1 MGEREKSQGAGELRT
16 RQPPTLGGE
25 KKETR
30 PVRPPKYCPTTGERD
45 NSSHSPVF
53 FLPCTTKPLFWGL
66 RERKWGCVNAL
77 CPRHSPSPRHTLE
90 KFSEPPHTAKT
101 PDFTGFSRSQ
111 TPENKKREAALLLF
125 DFEFWWGLTISE
137 ARLYD
142 FRQVTLHPNAAY
154 YSIFR
159 VRQTVENKATDV
171 GRHFYA
177 ELSEEK
183 IFLLFSINRLNH
195 SSL

>member
-1 MGEREKSQGAGELRT
+1 MCESFIAAKAAEGWVGNGEWGRESLDS
-16 RQPPTLGGE
+16 L
-25 KKETR
+25 
-30 PVRPPKYCPTTGERD
+30 
-45 NSSHSPVF
+45 
-53 FLPCTTKPLFWGL
+53 
-66 RERKWGCVNAL
+66 
-77 CPRHSPSPRHTLE
+77 
-90 KFSEPPHTAKT
+90 
-101 PDFTGFSRSQ
+101 
-111 TPENKKREAALLLF
+111 
-125 DFEFWWGLTISE
+125 FWWGMTISE